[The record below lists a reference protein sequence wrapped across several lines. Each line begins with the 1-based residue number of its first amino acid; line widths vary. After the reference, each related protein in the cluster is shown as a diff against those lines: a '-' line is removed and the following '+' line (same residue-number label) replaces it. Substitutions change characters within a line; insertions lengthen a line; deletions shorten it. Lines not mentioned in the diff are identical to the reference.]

1 MHRLI
6 WDLRM
11 DPISPKSGLA
21 RNADYSM
28 STAYGANVPVQPQ
41 GPMVL
46 PGDYLVVLTVNGQ
59 QVSVQPLK
67 LVMDPRVQVPAGDM
81 EKKFDLEQDL
91 YQAIV
96 LGDQQLAAI
105 QEFYSGNKHA
115 ADDQKI
121 EAELQEIEPVG
132 AARGG
137 RRAPAGKTTLSSVL
151 TAMAQIAIALDG
163 TDAPPTAIQTAAA
176 DKAFASFKS
185 MIDKLDAL
193 KLTGATG
200 K

>member
-1 MHRLI
+1 
-6 WDLRM
+6 
-11 DPISPKSGLA
+11 
-21 RNADYSM
+21 
-28 STAYGANVPVQPQ
+28 
-41 GPMVL
+41 MVL

-96 LGDQQLAAI
+96 VGDQQLAAI
-105 QEFYSGNKHA
+105 QQFYSDAKHTPEN
-115 ADDQKI
+115 QKT
-121 EAELQEIEPVG
+121 EAVLQEIEPAG
-132 AARGG
+132 TARGG
-137 RRAPAGKTTLSSVL
+137 RRASAGKTTLSSVL

-163 TDAPPTAIQTAAA
+163 VDAAPTAVQTGAA

-185 MIDKLDAL
+185 MVDKLDAM
-193 KLTGATG
+193 KLPGA